1 MMNSAKGRNLIS
13 IILKGIGLAM
23 GIAVFVLSI
32 LGSIENE
39 TSIKLLSLG
48 VVAYGLYL
56 LQDNN

>member
-1 MMNSAKGRNLIS
+1 MDGAKTRNLIG

-32 LGSIENE
+32 LGSIENDI
-39 TSIKLLSLG
+39 SIKLLSLG

-56 LQDNN
+56 LQDKK

>member
-1 MMNSAKGRNLIS
+1 MDGAKTRDLIG

-32 LGSIENE
+32 LGSIEND

-56 LQDNN
+56 LQDKK

>member
-1 MMNSAKGRNLIS
+1 MDGAKTRDLIG

-32 LGSIENE
+32 LGSIENDI
-39 TSIKLLSLG
+39 SIKLLSLG

-56 LQDNN
+56 LQDKK